1 MDLIHFLCDLI
12 CKHWQTRTKME
23 IKVVCGLDSKLDK
36 KHGNQNIVASSL
48 VFFLDTHMCQKTS
61 FIYIVYWF
69 L

>member
-12 CKHWQTRTKME
+12 CNHWQTRTKMK

-48 VFFLDTHMCQKTS
+48 VFSRYTHVPKDK
-61 FIYIVYWF
+61 FYIYWF